1 MLCCVMVIM
10 VVVVM
15 VVLVVVVVVLVVIVV
30 LLEMN
35 DSACVYGCW
44 LRPDMLLTEGL
55 AGWWPKA

>member
-1 MLCCVMVIM
+1 MVIM

-15 VVLVVVVVVLVVIVV
+15 VMLVVVVVVLVVIVV

-44 LRPDMLLTEGL
+44 MRPDMLLTEGL
-55 AGWWPKA
+55 AG